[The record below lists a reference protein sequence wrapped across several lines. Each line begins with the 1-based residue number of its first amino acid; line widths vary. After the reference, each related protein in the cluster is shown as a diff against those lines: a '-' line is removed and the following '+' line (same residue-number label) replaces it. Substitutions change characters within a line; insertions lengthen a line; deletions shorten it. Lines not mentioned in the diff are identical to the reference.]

1 MSRSHLLNLRNNGFT
16 VINVPRYIKK
26 NFEDSI
32 FEILKE
38 KKFTLKKRV
47 HLKKLQKKFKI

>member
-38 KKFTLKKRV
+38 KNLLKKRV